1 MLDIENYLSVFD
13 KFSYYNKLYGLS
25 TLHLLTG
32 RLLLQEKKFLS
43 FGYRTIDPR
52 CSIIYLKK
60 TFTGGSSGFDFVK
73 KVADNIGVNIYSI
86 DDISDAG
93 LIGTVKKEID
103 EETGEEDYG
112 VVGGILGNEKI
123 DVLYIDEASVLFQK
137 NPAPYQQKLKNF
149 IQKALNPLGSATS
162 TLRKKLAH
170 GEINITPKQ
179 SIYLVSF
186 FPETVDETIV
196 QTGFLKRPITN
207 PRYTTLDDR
216 IKNAFR
222 DIEMLGE
229 KLDVGDIDEVIESFN
244 ETRKFIR
251 ETEEFKIDPEIKHQ
265 LKSYT
270 EDMAKI
276 LESTSGAM
284 QDSGGSFLSSYQRH
298 FSIISMHHAALRD
311 SSIIEMQDV
320 KYAHKEVLQPIF
332 ENIVSWLENK
342 TEMKKMVREELSGDM
357 SLKTLFNDM
366 VKKTPLDGELK
377 GYIGLSTFKE
387 AVKKNFMKSEATS
400 YRWINA
406 LKTKGSIEII
416 NQGNAKFLKFKE

>member
-1 MLDIENYLSVFD
+1 MLDINLYSKVFD
-13 KFSYYNKLYGLS
+13 GYSYFNKLYGLS
-25 TLHLLTG
+25 TIHLLTG
-32 RLLLQEKKFLS
+32 RILLQEKKSLS
-43 FGYRTIDPR
+43 FGYRQLDPR
-52 CSIIYLKK
+52 ASVIYLKK
-60 TFTGGSSGFDFVK
+60 TFTGGSSGFDIVK
-73 KVADNIGVNIYSI
+73 KIADNIGVNIYSI
-86 DDISDAG
+86 DDVSDSG
-93 LIGTVKKEID
+93 LIGTIKKEID
-103 EETGEEDYG
+103 EETGNEEYG
-112 VVGGILGNEKI
+112 VVGGILGNDKI
-123 DVLYIDEASVLFQK
+123 DILYIDEASVLFQK
-137 NPAPYQQKLKNF
+137 NVAPYQAKLKNF
-149 IQKALNPLGSATS
+149 IQKTLNPLGSATS
-162 TLRKKLAH
+162 SLRKRLAH
-170 GEINITPKQ
+170 GEININPKQ

-186 FPETVDETIV
+186 FPEAIDETIV
-196 QTGFLKRPITN
+196 QTGFLQRPLTI
-207 PRYTTLDDR
+207 PRYTTLEDR
-216 IKNAFR
+216 VKNAFR
-222 DIEMLGE
+222 DIDMLGE
-229 KLDVGDIDEVIESFN
+229 KSDTGEVDEIIESFL

-251 ETEEFKIDPEIKHQ
+251 ETDEFTINPEIKPQ

-276 LESTSGAM
+276 LESTSASM

-298 FSIISMHHAALRD
+298 FAVLSWHHAALRD
-311 SSIIEMQDV
+311 SSVIEMQDV

-366 VKKTPLDGELK
+366 VKRTPLEGELQ